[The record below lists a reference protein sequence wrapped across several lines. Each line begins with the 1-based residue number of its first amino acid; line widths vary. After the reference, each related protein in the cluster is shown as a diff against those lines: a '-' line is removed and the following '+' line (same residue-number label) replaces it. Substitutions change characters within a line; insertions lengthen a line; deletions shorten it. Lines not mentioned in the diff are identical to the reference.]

1 MHHSL
6 TLSQVYNEELKDLL
20 APRAHNVLAKNAG
33 KLKIIDG
40 DKPGSVK
47 VKNLHE
53 IKVTTFSE
61 VMQYLATGT
70 ERRTTASTH
79 MNEVSSRS
87 HAVFC
92 VTIEQHPKPKERVE
106 SHDTSTDDGV
116 VIVSKV
122 TFVDLAGSES
132 LKRTQATGTRM
143 AEGINI
149 NKGLLVLGKV
159 INALGDEE
167 ILRSGKQVHVPY
179 REAKLTRLLQEGLGG
194 NSRTLFIACVSP
206 ADDNCNETLNTLRY
220 ANRARNITN
229 VAVLNID
236 PKTQR
241 IQRLFRER
249 NAWLKAAVML
259 RFGDKMLTDRARGFA
274 DLLKLQEVQQYIAII
289 SREAQKEDLSSQSS
303 KALARAVEKAKGKN
317 VLEDNH
323 ERSPSGVSNDV
334 VAGSTPRGPSH
345 MPRDMTSMSMITKMQ
360 SIIESNSPGPASLAS
375 EVTAMPQSVKAVDDE
390 DGEIAKSQQD
400 DEETG
405 DTREILQNQLIL
417 ERRECNFQEDSEQKD
432 AKVHQISTQITGKE
446 KMLAVLKESVAHY
459 KELQE
464 RCQNIHPST

>member
-1 MHHSL
+1 M
-6 TLSQVYNEELKDLL
+6 YNEELKDLL
-20 APRAHNVLAKNAG
+20 APRSHDVLAKNN
-33 KLKIIDG
+33 KLKIVDG

-47 VKNLHE
+47 VKYLNE
-53 IKVTTFSE
+53 IKVGSFAE
-61 VMQYLATGT
+61 VMQYLASGT
-70 ERRTTASTH
+70 ERRTTAATH

-92 VTIEQHPKPKERVE
+92 VTIEQHPKPKENVE
-106 SHDTSTDDGV
+106 AHAASNDDGV
-116 VIVSKV
+116 VIISRV
-122 TFVDLAGSES
+122 TFVDLAGSER

-259 RFGDKMLTDRARGFA
+259 RFGDRMLTENARGLT
-274 DLLKLQEVQQYIAII
+274 DLLKLPEVQQYIAIV
-289 SREAQKEDLSSQSS
+289 SREAQEQDLSSQSS
-303 KALARAVEKAKGKN
+303 KLLARAVEQAKGN
-317 VLEDNH
+317 IVLEDNQ
-323 ERSPSGVSNDV
+323 EQSPSE
-334 VAGSTPRGPSH
+334 VAAGTNRIGTSGGGGASSS
-345 MPRDMTSMSMITKMQ
+345 MPRDATAQMINKMQ
-360 SIIESNSPGPASLAS
+360 SIIESNSAAPGSLAS
-375 EVTAMPQSVKAVDDE
+375 QVTALPRSVKAVDE
-390 DGEIAKSQQD
+390 EAEPGLEG

-405 DTREILQNQLIL
+405 DTREIIQNQLIL
-417 ERRECNFQEDSEQKD
+417 ERRECNFQQDSEQKD

-459 KELQE
+459 KELEE
-464 RCQNIHPST
+464 RCQPSHPSSSTFIYLTGYI

>member
-1 MHHSL
+1 M
-6 TLSQVYNEELKDLL
+6 YNEELKDLL
-20 APRAHNVLAKNAG
+20 APRAHNVLAK
-33 KLKIIDG
+33 KSSMLKIVDG
-40 DKPGSVK
+40 DKPGSVR

-53 IKVTTFSE
+53 VKVGSFTE
-61 VMQYLATGT
+61 VMRHLAIGT

-87 HAVFC
+87 HAVFV
-92 VTIEQHPKPKERVE
+92 VTIEQHPKPKENVE
-106 SHDTSTDDGV
+106 ASAASNDDSV
-116 VIVSKV
+116 VIISKV
-122 TFVDLAGSES
+122 TFVDLAGSER
-132 LKRTQATGTRM
+132 LKRTHATGTRM

-259 RFGDKMLTDRARGFA
+259 RFGNKMLTAERARGFA
-274 DLLKLQEVQQYIAII
+274 ELLKLAEVQQYIANV
-289 SREAQKEDLSSQSS
+289 SREAQEQDLSSQSS
-303 KALARAVEKAKGKN
+303 KALARAVEAAKGKN
-317 VLEDNH
+317 VLEDTQELPPH
-323 ERSPSGVSNDV
+323 TSGGTMALGTPKRS
-334 VAGSTPRGPSH
+334 STPQ
-345 MPRDMTSMSMITKMQ
+345 DQTSMAMITKMQ
-360 SIIESNSPGPASLAS
+360 NIIESNSPRALAS
-375 EVTAMPQSVKAVDDE
+375 QVTAIPRSVKAVDDVDGPAGDGQEVDE
-390 DGEIAKSQQD
+390 D
-400 DEETG
+400 TG
-405 DTREILQNQLIL
+405 DSREILQNQLIL

-432 AKVHQISTQITGKE
+432 AKVHEISTQITGKE

-459 KELQE
+459 KELQD
-464 RCQNIHPST
+464 R